1 MSIRVTPEEL
11 DSMASKLEGLAGQAT
26 SLAASV
32 KAAIDA
38 GTGAWEGNAQREY
51 VASYKEIE
59 PTLKQKLP
67 ELLSGMAKN
76 ARSRANA
83 YREADK
89 A

>member
-11 DSMASKLEGLAGQAT
+11 ESMASKLEGLAGQAT
-26 SLAASV
+26 SLAAAV

-38 GTGAWEGNAQREY
+38 GTGAWEGNAQRQY

-67 ELLSGMAKN
+67 ELLGTMAKN
-76 ARSRANA
+76 ARTRAQS
-83 YREADK
+83 YRDAD